1 MSHAADYEIRDLT
14 LTSRGAT
21 FNGINCPL
29 AGEHQVDNAVT
40 AVLALQALGIAP
52 EGISEAVWPG
62 RLEVVSPNPD
72 IILDGA
78 HNPAGARAL
87 VRYLNRFYAGRKIW
101 MIYGAMRDKAIDE
114 VAGILFPAANEL
126 IFTAPDSARAL
137 RPEAMLEFDE
147 RGHATPNIAAAM
159 DYFQHNTSADDV
171 CIITGSLYLVGEAR
185 QWFRSQPRQPYF

>member
-1 MSHAADYEIRDLT
+1 
-14 LTSRGAT
+14 
-21 FNGINCPL
+21 
-29 AGEHQVDNAVT
+29 
-40 AVLALQALGIAP
+40 
-52 EGISEAVWPG
+52 
-62 RLEVVSPNPD
+62 VVSPNPD

-114 VAGILFPAANEL
+114 VAGILFPAATEL
-126 IFTAPDSARAL
+126 IFTAPDSTRAL

-147 RGHATPNIAAAM
+147 RGHVTANIAAAM
-159 DYFQHNTSADDV
+159 DYFQHKALEHEVSADDV
-171 CIITGSLYLVGEAR
+171 CVITGSLYLVGEAR